1 MAIKIKYRDPKSTD
15 FKPQDIILNINE
27 GTLFY
32 KTSKD
37 LYKVNSINLSEPI
50 SPTGIGSDSIEG
62 GLVIDKMHYITGSLA
77 VSGSIIP
84 EGFGKKDLGSSKHPW
99 RDLHIM
105 TSSVK
110 FYDTQGEIGKV
121 SFERDKGLQLKDNKG
136 KITTNFSA
144 SAIKA
149 RTVISAGT
157 IIIAPQG
164 RFTGITGSL
173 DGGLF

>member
-1 MAIKIKYRDPKSTD
+1 MALKIKYRDPKSTD

-32 KTSKD
+32 KDNKH
-37 LYKVNSINLSEPI
+37 LYKINSVNLSEPI
-50 SPTGIGSDSIEG
+50 PSTGIGSDSIEG
-62 GLVIDKMHYITGSLA
+62 GFTIDKMHYITGSLA

-84 EGFGKKDLGSSKHPW
+84 EGFGITDLGSSKHPW

-110 FYDTQGEIGKV
+110 FYDSQGEIGKV
-121 SFERDKGLQLKDNKG
+121 SFERDKGLQLKDRKG

-157 IIIAPQG
+157 SIRAPQG
-164 RFTGITGSL
+164 IFTGITGSL